1 MSMERGVYFD
11 AWFPRQHCYHPSLP
25 PRRLGMVDD
34 LVEYGATMLVW
45 SALGGG
51 SISLPYLEQEAWQQ
65 IPARLRVYGYMND
78 AEFIA
83 ECGKRGIDVYGIVFE
98 VQGWEFPVELND
110 AEDEILAMNE
120 LRGAGKRDWIGLREF
135 NANRYPKLWN
145 AWEKYFPDGLVNS
158 DGEVVTDI
166 LEECTSRNIYG
177 EPCHSTW
184 VECPD
189 REHFCYLMDRNNPV
203 WREYLKAI
211 IRIQID
217 AGVQGVQLDEADL
230 PYFANRYGG
239 CFCKDCVKQFRAYL
253 QALPAERLPA
263 ELTGTD
269 LETFH
274 YGQWL
279 LQHGYDFKSNQESTP
294 LFWDYLRFQR
304 ATIVRYFAELT
315 DYAREYAAS
324 KGRTVKVSGNLY
336 RLAPHYYPF
345 APHVDVL
352 ITETDNQGFRQPAWN
367 RYAAG
372 FAGDKPVVAVENP
385 YGGVVID
392 LGQRL
397 KAGRGYD
404 QFRMMQYEAAALGIN
419 MSIPYGAWL
428 GSVEPDSFHP
438 PHELCVEISRFFKDH
453 ERLYGTRTYSD
464 TALVYS
470 TESTFELHALHQD
483 QGESK
488 FPFWRVSD
496 RMIDAKQPYD
506 VVVFPD
512 GELRA
517 DELHADN
524 LAQYRTLVLPECRFL
539 TEFQRRLLLDYLDRG
554 GWVIVVG
561 SLGLNLAADDM
572 RAVLQ
577 HGHSVSAG
585 EVDDFTPA
593 LLAGGPQVV
602 TDADVDMAINIHQI
616 GREAAL
622 HFIRYDYDAQADEV
636 PVLPDLTLEVRLARP
651 FRQATALSPDGALT
665 ASMTANGPMHR
676 ITLRNVPL
684 YGVVLLQG

>member
-1 MSMERGVYFD
+1 MERGVYFD
-11 AWFPRQHCYHPSLP
+11 GWFPRQHCYHPSLP
-25 PRRLGMVDD
+25 PRRLGLVDD

-65 IPARLRVYGYMND
+65 IPARLRVYGYLND

-120 LRGAGKRDWIGLREF
+120 LRGAGRRDWIGLREF
-135 NANRYPKLWN
+135 NANRYPKLWK
-145 AWEKYFPDGLVNS
+145 AWEEYFPGGLVNS
-158 DGEVVTDI
+158 DGETVTDI
-166 LEECTSRNIYG
+166 LEECTSRDIFG
-177 EPCHSTW
+177 EACHSTW

-239 CFCKDCVKQFRAYL
+239 CFCKDCMKQFRAYL
-253 QALPAERLPA
+253 RALPADRFPA
-263 ELTGTD
+263 DLAGTD
-269 LETFH
+269 LQSFH

-279 LQHGYDFKSNQESTP
+279 LDRGYDFKSNQESTP

-304 ATIVRYFAELT
+304 GAIARYFAELT
-315 DYAREYAAS
+315 DYARDYAAG
-324 KGRTVKVSGNLY
+324 KGRTVKVSGNIY

-345 APHVDVL
+345 ARHVDVL

-392 LGQRL
+392 LGEKL
-397 KAGRGYD
+397 KVGRAYD

-428 GSVEPDSFHP
+428 GSVVHDSFQP
-438 PHELCVEISRFFKDH
+438 PHELCVEISRFLTDN
-453 ERLYGTRTYSD
+453 ERLYSTRTYSE

-470 TESTFELHALHQD
+470 VESTFELHALEGD

-488 FPFWRVSD
+488 FPFWQVSE
-496 RMIDAKQPYD
+496 RMIDARQPYD
-506 VVVFPD
+506 VVMFPE

-517 DELHADN
+517 DELRVDD
-524 LAQYRTLVLPECRFL
+524 LAQYRTLVLAECRFL
-539 TEFQRRLLLDYLDRG
+539 TEHQRRLLLDHLEHG
-554 GWVIVVG
+554 GRLVVVG
-561 SLGLNLAADDM
+561 ALGRNLPDDDI
-572 RAVLQ
+572 RAVLE
-577 HGHSVSAG
+577 HRHTVIAG
-585 EVDDFTPA
+585 GADEFTPG
-593 LLAGGPQVV
+593 LLAGGPQVTV
-602 TDADVDMAINIHQI
+602 DTDVDLALNIHQL
-616 GREAAL
+616 GEKEAAL
-622 HFIRYDYDAQADEV
+622 HFIRYDYDQQTDAV
-636 PVLPDLTLEVRLARP
+636 PVLPELTLNVRLSRP
-651 FRQATALSPDGALT
+651 FRQATALSPDGRLSV
-665 ASMTANGPMHR
+665 SMTPSGPMHH
-676 ITLRNVPL
+676 ITLRDVPL
-684 YGVVLLQG
+684 YGVILLQG